1 MTAVAPHT
9 NRWRRIFRRRYL
21 FHLLFW
27 IMYAVFMILD
37 TQYYVR
43 KKGLL
48 FCIPPLLIYFGLMAT
63 LVYGNILVL
72 IPMLFKKKK
81 IYYFIY
87 AAGLI
92 AVIIGYTYLRSLTQH
107 HWDALAWPND
117 RMSLQSYYQSSFLY
131 AVWFLIISSM
141 LYFTQQ
147 WWTQQQ
153 RLQHVEV
160 DQLKTELKYL
170 RSQLNPHF
178 LFNGLNTI
186 YGNID
191 IRDQVARDT
200 LLQFSDLLR
209 YSLYEADSD
218 YVDLGKEV
226 RHLENYVALQRARHH
241 SNLLV
246 ELDIQVERNDIQV
259 APLLLVPFVENAFKF
274 GSGEENAHNYIRI
287 QLQQSGNRLVFSCV
301 NSYEASEPAET
312 TNGGGIGL
320 INVKR
325 RLNLLYRDKHELKIQ
340 DDGKIY
346 LVELII
352 EL

>member
-1 MTAVAPHT
+1 MPTVSNHT
-9 NRWRRIFRRRYL
+9 TRWRRIFRRRYL
-21 FHLLFW
+21 FDLLFW
-27 IMYAVFMILD
+27 IMYAVIMILLD
-37 TQYYVR
+37 TQYYAR
-43 KKGLL
+43 KKGFVFTLQ
-48 FCIPPLLIYFGLMAT
+48 PLAIYFALMAV
-63 LVYGNILVL
+63 LVYFNTLFL
-72 IPMLFKKKK
+72 IPMLLKKRK
-81 IYYFIY
+81 ILIY

-92 AVIIGYTYLRSLTQH
+92 VIVLFYTHFRSVNNQY
-107 HWDALAWPND
+107 WDSVVWPD
-117 RMSLQSYYQSSFLY
+117 EVMTVKSYYRSSFLF
-131 AVWFLIISSM
+131 AIWFLVISSM

-147 WWTQQQ
+147 WWTQQK
-153 RLQHVEV
+153 RLQHIEV

-226 RHLENYVALQRARHH
+226 RHLENYVALQKARHH
-241 SNLLV
+241 SNLQV
-246 ELDIQVERNDIQV
+246 ELNIQVERNDIQI

-274 GSGEENAHNYIRI
+274 GSGEENAHNHIRI
-287 QLQQSGNRLVFSCV
+287 SLQQSGNRLVFTCV
-301 NSYEASEPAET
+301 NSYEPSEPS
-312 TNGGGIGL
+312 NGGGIGL

-325 RLNLLYRDKHELKIQ
+325 RLDLLYRSKHKLNT
-340 DDGKIY
+340 DNDGKNY